1 MKDYTKPSIN
11 IASFGVTNIVTTSDT
26 YKEDAGKTNQANA
39 EAYLSTDFAKTN
51 TVMSFMDQ

>member
-39 EAYLSTDFAKTN
+39 EAYLATDFANTN
-51 TVMSFMDQ
+51 TVMSFIEE